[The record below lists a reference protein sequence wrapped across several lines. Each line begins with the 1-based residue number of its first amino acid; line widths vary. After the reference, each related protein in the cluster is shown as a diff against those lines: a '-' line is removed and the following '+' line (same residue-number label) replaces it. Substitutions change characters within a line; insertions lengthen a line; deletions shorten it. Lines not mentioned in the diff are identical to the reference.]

1 MPELLMIA
9 LYITGGLVLLFFG
22 ADWLV
27 QGAVTL
33 ALHLGLSPLIVGLT
47 VVALGTSVPE
57 ALVSVQAAL
66 GHQGGIAL
74 GNVIGSNILNIALI
88 LGLSSLIL
96 PLKVDSHIVK
106 ADVPLLTGATFMLV
120 VLLEDFHISRMEGAF
135 LLLCIVF
142 YVTGNIMTVKRTS
155 PEEDKIEGM
164 EIPEDSGKTLWRD
177 VGFLILGI
185 VTLGFGANFL
195 VTGAVD
201 LARILGLSEALIG
214 LTIVSIGT
222 GTPELATAL
231 MAAFRKIPD
240 LAIGNA
246 VGSNLFNIM
255 FVLGIAGLVA
265 PLNGKGISSVDLYVM
280 LGVTILLLGLECSAE
295 FRGRIRPAVRG
306 GGKNRFIWVHRL
318 RSGCWRT
325 DRERF
330 LEVRRCIVAT

>member
-96 PLKVDSHIVK
+96 PLKVHSHIVK

-201 LARILGLSEALIG
+201 LARIFGLSEALIG

-231 MAAFRKIPD
+231 MAAFRKSPD
-240 LAIGNA
+240 LAIGNV

-265 PLNGKGISSVDLYVM
+265 PLDGKGISSVDLYVM
-280 LGVTILLLGLECSAE
+280 LGVTILLLPTVWT
-295 FRGRIRPAVRG
+295 GRILDRKEGFLFLAIYVGYLYHLWPA
-306 GGKNRFIWVHRL
+306 
-318 RSGCWRT
+318 
-325 DRERF
+325 
-330 LEVRRCIVAT
+330 

>member
-1 MPELLMIA
+1 MTELLMIA
-9 LYITGGLVLLFFG
+9 LYITGGLVLLYFG

-57 ALVSVQAAL
+57 ALVSVQAAI

-88 LGLSSLIL
+88 LGLSSLIH

-142 YVTGNIMTVKRTS
+142 YVAGNIMTVKRTS

-201 LARILGLSEALIG
+201 LARIFGLSEALIG

-231 MAAFRKIPD
+231 MAAFRKTPD
-240 LAIGNA
+240 LAIGNV

-265 PLNGKGISSVDLYVM
+265 PLDGKGISSVDLYVM
-280 LGVTILLLGLECSAE
+280 LGVTILLLPTVWT
-295 FRGRIRPAVRG
+295 GRILDRKEGFLFLAIYVGYLYHLWPA
-306 GGKNRFIWVHRL
+306 
-318 RSGCWRT
+318 
-325 DRERF
+325 
-330 LEVRRCIVAT
+330 

>member
-1 MPELLMIA
+1 MTELLMIA
-9 LYITGGLVLLFFG
+9 LYITGGLVLLYFG

-57 ALVSVQAAL
+57 ALVSVQAAI

-135 LLLCIVF
+135 LLLCIVG
-142 YVTGNIMTVKRTS
+142 YVAGNIMTVKRTS
-155 PEEDKIEGM
+155 PEENKIEGV
-164 EIPEDSGKTLWRD
+164 EVPEDHSKNLWRD
-177 VGFLILGI
+177 ISFLFIGLI
-185 VTLGFGANFL
+185 ALAFGSNFL

-201 LARILGLSEALIG
+201 LARIWGLSEALIG

-222 GTPELATAL
+222 GTPEMATAL
-231 MAAFRKIPD
+231 MAAYRKRSD

-255 FVLGIAGLVA
+255 FVLGIAALVA
-265 PLNGKGISSVDLYVM
+265 PLDGKGISSIDLYVM
-280 LGVTILLLGLECSAE
+280 LGVTILLLPTVWT
-295 FRGRIRPAVRG
+295 GRILDRKEGFLFLAIYVGYLYHLWPA
-306 GGKNRFIWVHRL
+306 
-318 RSGCWRT
+318 
-325 DRERF
+325 
-330 LEVRRCIVAT
+330 

>member
-142 YVTGNIMTVKRTS
+142 YVAGNIMTVKRTS

-201 LARILGLSEALIG
+201 LARIFGLSEALIG

-231 MAAFRKIPD
+231 MATFRKTPD
-240 LAIGNA
+240 LAIGNV

-265 PLNGKGISSVDLYVM
+265 PLDGKGISSVDLYVM
-280 LGVTILLLGLECSAE
+280 LGVTILLLPTVWT
-295 FRGRIRPAVRG
+295 GRILDRKEGFLFLAIYVGYLYHLWPA
-306 GGKNRFIWVHRL
+306 
-318 RSGCWRT
+318 
-325 DRERF
+325 
-330 LEVRRCIVAT
+330 

>member
-1 MPELLMIA
+1 MTELLMIA
-9 LYITGGLVLLFFG
+9 LYITGGLVLLYFG

-57 ALVSVQAAL
+57 ALVSVQAAI

-88 LGLSSLIL
+88 LGLSAFLS
-96 PLKVDSHIVK
+96 PLKVDSHLVK
-106 ADVPLLTGATFMLV
+106 ADVPLLAGATFMLV

-135 LLLCIVF
+135 LLLCIVG
-142 YVTGNIMTVKRTS
+142 YVAGNIMTVKRDS
-155 PEEDKIEGM
+155 PDENKIEGM
-164 EIPEDSGKTLWRD
+164 EVPENPGKTLWRD
-177 VGFLILGI
+177 VGFLVLGI
-185 VTLGFGANFL
+185 ITLGFGANFL
-195 VTGAVD
+195 VSGAVD
-201 LARILGLSEALIG
+201 LARIFGLSEALIG

-231 MAAFRKIPD
+231 MATFRKTPD

-246 VGSNLFNIM
+246 VGSNIFNIM

-265 PLNGKGISSVDLYVM
+265 PLDGKGISSVDLYVM
-280 LGVTILLLGLECSAE
+280 LGVTILLLPTVWT
-295 FRGRIRPAVRG
+295 GRILDRKEGLLFLAIYVGYLYHLWPA
-306 GGKNRFIWVHRL
+306 
-318 RSGCWRT
+318 
-325 DRERF
+325 
-330 LEVRRCIVAT
+330 

>member
-96 PLKVDSHIVK
+96 PLKVDSRIVK

-155 PEEDKIEGM
+155 PEEDQIEGM

-201 LARILGLSEALIG
+201 LARIFGLSEALIG

-231 MAAFRKIPD
+231 MAAFRKSPD
-240 LAIGNA
+240 LAIGNV

-265 PLNGKGISSVDLYVM
+265 PLDGNGISSIDLYVM
-280 LGVTILLLGLECSAE
+280 LGVTFLLLPTVWT
-295 FRGRIRPAVRG
+295 GRILDRKEGFLFLAIYVGYLYHLWPA
-306 GGKNRFIWVHRL
+306 
-318 RSGCWRT
+318 
-325 DRERF
+325 
-330 LEVRRCIVAT
+330 